1 MHDLIVSTHEGD
13 IQLDQDRVFAERS
26 MSQLDAG
33 PNGELELVVGGE
45 ERPGNWLPLDP
56 ATTHVLVRQYFDDW
70 ERTNRRSCTSS
81 GWAPP
86 ARVPPPLTAD
96 RAAEALIEAAEWVER
111 SLVYWNDYLRRIQAT
126 APVNV
131 LNPPISP
138 PGGAGDILYGG
149 GIWQL
154 GEDEALLVD
163 CEVPEAELLVR
174 SSSTRSAGS
183 SRSTLRQPPEQPQ
196 RPSDARRR
204 RRAVPG
210 GGG

>member
-1 MHDLIVSTHEGD
+1 
-13 IQLDQDRVFAERS
+13 

-70 ERTNRRSCTSS
+70 EQDELAELHIERM
-81 GWAPP
+81 GA
-86 ARVPPPLTAD
+86 AGQVPPPLTAD

-163 CEVPEAELLVR
+163 CEVPEASYWSIQLY
-174 SSSTRSAGS
+174 
-183 SRSTLRQPPEQPQ
+183 TLGWFESLDVAQPPEQPQ